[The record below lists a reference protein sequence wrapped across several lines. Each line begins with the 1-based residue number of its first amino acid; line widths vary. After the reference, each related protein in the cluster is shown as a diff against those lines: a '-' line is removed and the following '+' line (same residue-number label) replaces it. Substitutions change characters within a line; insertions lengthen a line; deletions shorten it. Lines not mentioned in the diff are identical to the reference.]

1 MERGDRVIVF
11 TDNSLACVVSIFGT
25 LIAGG
30 VFVVVN
36 PQTKE
41 DKLAYILDDSEA
53 SFLVTEGTIARV
65 AAAGSERG
73 AVVKA
78 SVIAAGGGDEIDGM
92 LSTRASSRTP
102 SPRPRSRARSRSISP
117 RSSTRPA
124 ARAIPKGVMM
134 THANMVFAAGSVSEY
149 LRLGPE
155 HRIMNVLPLAFDYGL
170 YQLLMS
176 VRMQATLVLERSFV
190 YPGAGA
196 EAARG
201 GARHGLS
208 RRADR
213 VLDPRLDARA
223 VTAPVP
229 VGRARHQ
236 HRRGAPAQL
245 PRPAEGDLPERAR
258 LPHVRAD
265 RVQARELPRAGA
277 ARREA
282 HVRRE
287 GDPGHRDA
295 RARREDGRP
304 SGRGRPGVLH
314 VRGPHVMAGYWRLP
328 DRTAEMLVEG
338 PLPGER
344 MLCTHDHFTID
355 DEGFLYF
362 VGRSD
367 DIIKSRGEKVSPA
380 EVEDA
385 LYAIPGVREA
395 AVIGVPDERL
405 GEAIHAYVALDEDAE
420 LTERDVIGACRERLE
435 GFMVPSRVVFLDE
448 LPKTASGKIRKK
460 GLSEPTAAARAAARS
475 PEASSW
481 AGRRPSDRRS
491 SSQTSVQ
498 GLSGGRVQARAPR
511 AEVRSSGRSRRAD
524 RERNL
529 ASTMSLSESPAG
541 PVERVVARDPRAAQD
556 VHVRDPVERVEGP
569 AAGSLARRQTGR
581 VVAAGL
587 DVDEGDIRP
596 ALDLERVLMSVR
608 RAPAALDRAGD
619 PQILGVDPR
628 LQCVVP
634 RRRRPTSARRPE
646 CRG

>member
-1 MERGDRVIVF
+1 MHENRLLHDSLVAAARSDGGKEALVVDGQRLSYGELLDSAQRFARALQDLGLERGDRVIVF

-41 DKLAYILDDSEA
+41 DKLAYILRDSEA

-65 AAAGSERG
+65 AARASKQAADQANKTTSSLR
-73 AVVKA
+73 AV
-78 SVIAAGGGDEIDGM
+78 IRAGGGDETDGM
-92 LSTRASSRTP
+92 LSYESLLADGEPVSRDPGTIP
-102 SPRPRSRARSRSISP
+102 LDLAALIYTSG
-117 RSSTRPA
+117 STGN
-124 ARAIPKGVMM
+124 PKGVMM

-176 VRMQATLVLERSFV
+176 VRMNATLVLERSFV
-190 YPGAGA
+190 YPAQVLKRLEEENVTVFPGVPTVYSTLVSMH
-196 EAARG
+196 ERSPLRFPSVERVTNTAAALPPSFHDPLKEIFPSALVFRMY
-201 GARHGLS
+201 GLTECKRVS
-208 RRADR
+208 YLEPELLDEKPTSVGKAIPGTETL
-213 VLDPRLDARA
+213 VLDAEGK
-223 VTAPVP
+223 P
-229 VGRARHQ
+229 VG
-236 HRRGAPAQL
+236 
-245 PRPAEGDLPERAR
+245 
-258 LPHVRAD
+258 
-265 RVQARELPRAGA
+265 
-277 ARREA
+277 
-282 HVRRE
+282 
-287 GDPGHRDA
+287 PG
-295 RARREDGRP
+295 ET
-304 SGRGRPGVLH
+304 GVLH

-405 GEAIHAYVALDEDAE
+405 GEAIHAYVALEEDAE
-420 LTERDVIGACRERLE
+420 LGERDVIGACRERLE

-460 GLSEPTAAARAAARS
+460 GLLESTAS
-475 PEASSW
+475 AS
-481 AGRRPSDRRS
+481 
-491 SSQTSVQ
+491 
-498 GLSGGRVQARAPR
+498 
-511 AEVRSSGRSRRAD
+511 
-524 RERNL
+524 
-529 ASTMSLSESPAG
+529 
-541 PVERVVARDPRAAQD
+541 
-556 VHVRDPVERVEGP
+556 DPVG
-569 AAGSLARRQTGR
+569 A
-581 VVAAGL
+581 
-587 DVDEGDIRP
+587 
-596 ALDLERVLMSVR
+596 
-608 RAPAALDRAGD
+608 
-619 PQILGVDPR
+619 
-628 LQCVVP
+628 
-634 RRRRPTSARRPE
+634 
-646 CRG
+646 